1 MTHSTLLKSLA
12 AVAAGLLVLS
22 CVKTV
27 ETVLSLSDL
36 SANFEA
42 TGALEKT
49 VSVTS
54 NADWTVSCPDAW
66 VSVSPATGT
75 GNGAFK
81 ITVAEYDKFQT
92 RTSTV
97 TVRANDKTATVKVSQ
112 LPLTP
117 SILVS
122 PTALEVD
129 AAGGTVSVDVTS
141 NATWTV
147 SVPSAAGWATPDVT
161 SGERS
166 KKVTFT
172 IAPNTDFEAR
182 SVDVTFN
189 AEDKSA
195 VVKISQTAPTPSLE
209 VSPATLSVDSAGGP
223 LEVNV
228 TSNAPWTVTL
238 PEGCDWMTA
247 DPASGTGNAK
257 VVLTVATNIARINR
271 NAVVTIK
278 ETVSNIEKTVS
289 VDQGMAPLSRQTD
302 SLALV
307 AVYNVADG
315 ANWKESRRWTLENPM
330 DTWPGIKLNKEGRV
344 IELSITNGTVTT
356 VEWELPAAIADLTEL
371 SVFQAVGSK
380 VKGNFPDFLYSLTK
394 LTKLVVNSNNITGS
408 LSEKVANW
416 TEMTNL
422 YVNNNKQ
429 FGGSLPVALSTLKQ
443 LINLNIA
450 QTAISGAVPA
460 ELSGCESLQSFMA
473 YETEISSIPDNWD
486 QWPALKIIQLY
497 GNKKLVCPL
506 PASIGN
512 MKKVTSLQLKNGNFT
527 GNIPESYA
535 NLPTTCTQLFLN
547 GNRLSGVV
555 PAAVQAH
562 PKWKAASD
570 WKYEVNILPQQDGY
584 GLTLHSGSGGQNL
597 DQPVDEN
604 PWN

>member
-1 MTHSTLLKSLA
+1 
-12 AVAAGLLVLS
+12 
-22 CVKTV
+22 
-27 ETVLSLSDL
+27 
-36 SANFEA
+36 
-42 TGALEKT
+42 
-49 VSVTS
+49 
-54 NADWTVSCPDAW
+54 
-66 VSVSPATGT
+66 
-75 GNGAFK
+75 
-81 ITVAEYDKFQT
+81 
-92 RTSTV
+92 
-97 TVRANDKTATVKVSQ
+97 
-112 LPLTP
+112 
-117 SILVS
+117 
-122 PTALEVD
+122 
-129 AAGGTVSVDVTS
+129 
-141 NATWTV
+141 
-147 SVPSAAGWATPDVT
+147 
-161 SGERS
+161 
-166 KKVTFT
+166 
-172 IAPNTDFEAR
+172 
-182 SVDVTFN
+182 
-189 AEDKSA
+189 
-195 VVKISQTAPTPSLE
+195 
-209 VSPATLSVDSAGGP
+209 
-223 LEVNV
+223 
-228 TSNAPWTVTL
+228 
-238 PEGCDWMTA
+238 MTA
-247 DPASGTGNAK
+247 EPASGTGDAK

-271 NAVVTIK
+271 NAVVTVK

-289 VDQGMAPLSRQTD
+289 VSQGMAPLSRQTD

-380 VKGNFPDFLYSLTK
+380 VKGNFPDFLYSMTK

-429 FGGSLPVALSTLKQ
+429 FGGSLPVALSSLKQ

-497 GNKKLVCPL
+497 GNKNLVCPL

-562 PKWKAASD
+562 PKWKAESD
-570 WKYEVNILPQQDGY
+570 WKYEVNILPQQEGY